1 MGNGEVNI
9 IAVTLSKIVDI
20 QENRLMELI
29 DLGGVSNLQYA
40 IIICKSCCSIKS
52 DFRQRV
58 TINHH

>member
-9 IAVTLSKIVDI
+9 IAVTLSEIVDI

-40 IIICKSCCSIKS
+40 IIILRVVAASKVIS
-52 DFRQRV
+52 D
-58 TINHH
+58 NE